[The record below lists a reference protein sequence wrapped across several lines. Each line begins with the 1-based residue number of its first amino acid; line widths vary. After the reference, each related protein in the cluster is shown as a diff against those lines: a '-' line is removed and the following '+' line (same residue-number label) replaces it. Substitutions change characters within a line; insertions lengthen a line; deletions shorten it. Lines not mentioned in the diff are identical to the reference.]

1 MTSLVDNDIVIKVSC
16 YGLVNQLLLPICESL
31 KAAGVLGAARFV
43 TSHRITKIGLN
54 GGPAEALQHLATLLA
69 LVSTVEPT
77 SEEQL
82 MAADFELAAQR
93 AGVNLDTGESHL
105 CALAVSRQIPR
116 LLTGDKRAIAALEVL
131 LDSDERL
138 SHLCG
143 RVFCLEQLVRRAVES
158 EADGFVR
165 AAICKQPSVDKT
177 LTICSGC
184 HSATNETVVVE
195 CLDSYLGDLRRKAA
209 RVLSA

>member
-1 MTSLVDNDIVIKVSC
+1 MTSLVDNDIVLKASC
-16 YGLVNQLLLPICESL
+16 YGLVNQLLVPSCGSL

-43 TSHRITKIGLN
+43 VSHRITKKRLD
-54 GGPAEALQHLATLLA
+54 GGPTEALQHLATLLD

-77 SEEQL
+77 SEEQA

-105 CALAVSRQIPR
+105 CALAVSRQIPKF
-116 LLTGDKRAIAALEVL
+116 LTGDKRAVAAIEVL
-131 LDSDERL
+131 LDLDARL
-138 SHLCG
+138 SYLCG
-143 RVFCLEQLVRRAVES
+143 RVFCLEQLTRHAIES
-158 EADGFVR
+158 EPDGLVR
-165 AAICKQPSVDKT
+165 AAICKQPTVDKT

-184 HSATNETVVVE
+184 HAEATEAVVLE
-195 CLDSYLGDLRRKAA
+195 CLDSYLGDLREKAA